1 MPSTYTTNLGIEKI
15 ATGEQSGVW
24 GTTTNT
30 NLDLI
35 DQAVNGIVSITLP
48 AAGNSGSPNALNISD
63 GSLSD
68 GRNKFI
74 EFVDGS
80 DLGATAYVQLVPND
94 AEKIVIIRNSLSGGQ
109 SLIIFQGTYNA
120 SNDFEVANGKDV
132 VLKFDGGGT
141 GATVTQVFNDLSVA
155 GITAATADING
166 GTVDGATI
174 GGASAAAGTFT
185 TLTATTLGGALNAN
199 NENITNI
206 DIDSGAIDGTT
217 IGASSAA
224 AGTFT
229 TLSATTL
236 GSSLNANNQAI
247 TNIDVNS
254 GAIDGTTIGAASAAA
269 GTFTTLTA
277 TTLIATTL
285 GGALNAN
292 SQAITNIDINSGNID
307 GTTIGGASAAV
318 GTFTTMNATTV
329 DLGDWTITESAGVL
343 YFATSGTNK
352 MKLDASGN
360 LTVVGN
366 VTAYGTV

>member
-15 ATGEQSGVW
+15 ATGEQSGAW
-24 GTTTNT
+24 GNTTNT
-30 NLDLI
+30 NLDIL
-35 DQAVNGIVSITLP
+35 DQAINGIAAITLA
-48 AAGNSGSPNALNISD
+48 AAGSSGSPNSLIISD
-63 GSLSD
+63 GAVSD

-74 EFVDGS
+74 EYVDGG

-94 AEKIVIIRNSLSGGQ
+94 AEKIVIIRNSLSG
-109 SLIIFQGTYNA
+109 SRSIIVFQGTYNA
-120 SNDFEVANGKDV
+120 SNDFEIANGKDV
-132 VLKFDGGGT
+132 VLKFDGAGT

-166 GTVDGATI
+166 GTVDGAVV
-174 GGASAAAGTFT
+174 GGSSAAAGTFT
-185 TLTATTLGGALNAN
+185 TLTATTLGGALDAN

-206 DIDSGAIDGTT
+206 DVDSGAIDGTT

-229 TLSATTL
+229 TLTASTL
-236 GSSLNANNQAI
+236 GGSLDVNNENI
-247 TNIDVNS
+247 TNVDIDS
-254 GAIDGTTIGAASAAA
+254 GAIDGTTIGGASAAA

-277 TTLIATTL
+277 TTLTATTL
-285 GGALNAN
+285 GGALDAN
-292 SQAITNIDINSGNID
+292 SQAITNVDINSGSID

-318 GTFTTMNATTV
+318 GTFTTLNATTV
-329 DLGDWTITESAGVL
+329 DLGNWTITESAGVL

-360 LTVVGN
+360 LTVVGD
-366 VTAYGTV
+366 VTAFGTV